1 MLKYVKHAYG
11 SLCEC
16 VQMSF
21 CVYVYIFH
29 VMQVKLFLV
38 FLLFTKFMKIIPLK
52 QRVVDKDAKIYT
64 KVHIQLNILGFTI

>member
-21 CVYVYIFH
+21 CVYVCKFH
-29 VMQVKLFLV
+29 VMHVKLFLV
-38 FLLFTKFMKIIPLK
+38 FLLFAEFMKIVPLK

-64 KVHIQLNILGFTI
+64 KVHIQLNILKFPI